1 MEVEVRSAPLQEI
14 QDLRDLFLRESHF
27 QFVYDKCHGAGWADT
42 YVFSIGEETI
52 GYGSLW
58 GKDDR
63 KDRDAIFEY
72 YLLRSYRKF
81 ANIIFPKFSLASRAL
96 YVQCQTNDSLLSDM
110 MFAYTRNIRAEAI
123 LFEDGFQTELAI
135 PDTSF
140 RKNVSDNDDGEYV
153 LEHQGQIVA
162 SGGYVRN
169 YNFPYI
175 DIYYQVKEDY
185 RNKGFGSLI
194 TQELKREAYRL
205 KRVPAA
211 RCNIQNNASNST
223 LLKAGMKVCGH
234 MLVGELL

>member
-1 MEVEVRSAPLQEI
+1 MEVEVRSVPLHEI

-27 QFVYDKCHGAGWADT
+27 QFVHDKCHGAGWADT
-42 YVFSIGEETI
+42 YVFSMGKDTV
-52 GYGSLW
+52 GYGSVW

-63 KDRDAIFEY
+63 KARDTIFEF

-81 ANIIFPKFSLASRAL
+81 ANIIFPKFGLVSRVL
-96 YVQCQTNDSLLSDM
+96 YVECQTNDSLLSDM
-110 MFAYTRNIRAEAI
+110 VFAYTRNINAEAI
-123 LFEDGFQTELAI
+123 LFEDSFQTELGI

-140 RKNVSDNDDGEYV
+140 RKMVNDNEDAEYV

-162 SGGYVRN
+162 SGGYVWN

-175 DIYYQVKEDY
+175 DIYYQVKEDH
-185 RNKGFGSLI
+185 RKKGFGSLI

-211 RCNIQNNASNST
+211 RCNVKNNASKST

-234 MLVGELL
+234 ILIGELC